1 MSKTF
6 GFFKDMVPRGNVTT
20 SNYPQPTYN
29 VSVSLSNVDYA
40 TRTDTITFNVSTNLT
55 NGQTI
60 YLTTSNASGLVF
72 ADGNTVASATLDA
85 FGNATIS
92 RKIAVASPDANN
104 YTANFQLRTG
114 DFNGDIFF
122 SRTANITTANTIATG
137 GTILSNVAGYKV
149 HQFESTQ
156 AGGTGT
162 YNFQVTSGFVN
173 NAEYLIV
180 GAGGTAGG
188 WYSNAAGLP
197 GGSLSIWANSRGKW
211 AGGGGGGQVLNGN
224 TVLVE
229 NTIYPISVGNGGL
242 YSIRNI
248 GGGTTGS
255 VIYSYPSDGNAST
268 AFGLT
273 ANGGGAGSWVALNLL
288 FTGALYRFKAHT
300 TNTGGGARPV
310 ANCVISSLGFAGGNG
325 ANANTSAPYVNNIAF
340 DANIV
345 AEQNMFAGGG
355 AGAGGNAT
363 SAATLTPGNG
373 GPGLA
378 KNING
383 TTINYSAG
391 GAGGGGDFTNSPVFG
406 TEGTGWGSR
415 GSGGSARSIQFNG
428 TGQPG
433 IVYVKYPAFQKY
445 LSL

>member
-60 YLTTSNASGLVF
+60 YLTTSDASGLVF
-72 ADGNTVASATLDA
+72 ADGNTVTSATLDA

-92 RKIAVASPDANN
+92 RKIAISSADANN

-114 DFNGDIFF
+114 AFTGDIFY
-122 SRTANITTANTIATG
+122 SQTANITTSNTVATG

-162 YNFQVTSGFVN
+162 YNFQVTNGFVN

-188 WYSNAAGLP
+188 YYSNSAGLS
-197 GGSLSIWANSRGKW
+197 GGDISTWANSRGKW
-211 AGGGGGGQVLNGN
+211 AGGGGGGRVLNGN
-224 TVLVE
+224 TVLIE
-229 NTIYPISVGNGGL
+229 NTIYPISVGNGGM
-242 YSIRNI
+242 YTVRNI
-248 GGGTTGS
+248 SGGTTGS
-255 VIYSYPSDGNAST
+255 LLYSYPSDGNAST

-273 ANGGGAGSWVALNLL
+273 ANGGGAGSWVALNIL

-300 TNTGGGARPV
+300 NNTGGGARPV
-310 ANCVISSLGFAGGNG
+310 ANCVVSPWGFAGGNG
-325 ANANTSAPYVNNIAF
+325 GNANVFTPFVNNIAF

-345 AEQNMFAGGG
+345 NESFMFAGGG
-355 AGAGGNAT
+355 AGAGGAGT
-363 SAATLTPGNG
+363 AGSFTPGNG
-373 GPGLA
+373 GSGLA
-378 KNING
+378 SSING

-391 GAGGGGDFTNSPVFG
+391 GRGGGGGLVGSATFG
-406 TEGTGWGSR
+406 TNGEGSGSR
-415 GSGGSARSIQFNG
+415 GSGGPAG
-428 TGQPG
+428 TAGSGQPG
-433 IVYVKYPAFQKY
+433 IVYVKYPAYQKY
-445 LSL
+445 LSI